1 MTPKIAL
8 DAAISAAGSLQ
19 SLAET
24 LGVTKGA
31 VHQWTLEGRKV
42 PARHC
47 PAIERLTS
55 SSVRCEDLRPDF
67 DWAFVRAGISESSA
81 IPAPATVTQHKLTGE
96 AA

>member
-47 PAIERLTS
+47 PAIERQF
-55 SSVRCEDLRPDF
+55 SVRCEDLRPDF
-67 DWAFVRAGISESSA
+67 DWAFVRARISESSV
-81 IPAPATVTQHKLTGE
+81 IPAPATVTPHKLAGE
-96 AA
+96 VA

>member
-8 DAAISAAGSLQ
+8 DAAIAAAGSMQ

-31 VHQWTLEGRKV
+31 VSQWTMDGRKV
-42 PARHC
+42 PVRHC

-55 SSVRCEDLRPDF
+55 SEVRCEDLRPDF
-67 DWAFVRAGISESSA
+67 DWAFVRAGSSESSVV
-81 IPAPATVTQHKLTGE
+81 PPCATVTTHKLGGDTP
-96 AA
+96 